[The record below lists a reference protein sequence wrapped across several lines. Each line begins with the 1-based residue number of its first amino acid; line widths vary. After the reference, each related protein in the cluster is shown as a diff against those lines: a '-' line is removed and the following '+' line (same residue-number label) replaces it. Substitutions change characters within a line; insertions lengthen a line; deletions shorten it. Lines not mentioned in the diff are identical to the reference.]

1 MNGRLKSKLLKLLWI
16 QSVIISQWIPA
27 PELSRHPVR
36 IRYSCPYWA
45 SLCHI
50 RLSAFRCLCPLNSVW
65 ISSLTLTFISDD
77 NYNSD
82 LMMSTTFL
90 QHFRTTKD
98 YLMAIIFLFQFKI
111 KKINFTKTVTRNRDS
126 WTTTVITSPHF
137 SISVLFNTGIKKK
150 DTRQIKKHVAIQ
162 WCDLSW

>member
-1 MNGRLKSKLLKLLWI
+1 MSI
-16 QSVIISQWIPA
+16 QY
-27 PELSRHPVR
+27 E
-36 IRYSCPYWA
+36 PYWVWTEYGLSMDHA
-45 SLCHI
+45 QYGSYWVPLNHI

-65 ISSLTLTFISDD
+65 ILYLTLTFISDD

-111 KKINFTKTVTRNRDS
+111 KKMNFNKTAVTHNRDS
-126 WTTTVITSPHF
+126 RTTSVISSPHF
-137 SISVLFNTGIKKK
+137 NISVLFNTGIKKK
-150 DTRQIKKHVAIQ
+150 DTRQIKKHVAVQ
-162 WCDLSW
+162 WCDVSW